1 MYRCVQH
8 ASGTSRISASL
19 REVIVRVAIDESETD
34 KLLKTME
41 FLIYY
46 AEEFRCYLILG
57 KITKREGKKILS

>member
-46 AEEFRCYLILG
+46 AEEFR
-57 KITKREGKKILS
+57 